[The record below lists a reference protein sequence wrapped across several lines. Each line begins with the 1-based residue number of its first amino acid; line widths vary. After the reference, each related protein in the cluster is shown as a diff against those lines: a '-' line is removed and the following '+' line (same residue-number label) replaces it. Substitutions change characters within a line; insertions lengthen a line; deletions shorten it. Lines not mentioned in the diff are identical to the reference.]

1 MRKNQS
7 NSSKKKLVKGFDEEK
22 DPDSGK
28 KKNKKPFK
36 THNKPSLRKTKNNV
50 H

>member
-28 KKNKKPFK
+28 KKNKKPSKASHK
-36 THNKPSLRKTKNNV
+36 TSSLKKR
-50 H
+50 